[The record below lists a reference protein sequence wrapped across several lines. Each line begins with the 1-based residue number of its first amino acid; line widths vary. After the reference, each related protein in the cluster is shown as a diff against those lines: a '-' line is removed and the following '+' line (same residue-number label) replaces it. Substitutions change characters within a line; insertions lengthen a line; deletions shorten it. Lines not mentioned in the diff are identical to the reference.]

1 MWSCNL
7 AHPCRTLKATLET
20 VSWWTCKSRAMS
32 RLLEPDVS
40 DAMIS
45 IFLSC
50 ESSFIRSAHHRWMI
64 TLVLMWFCMDF
75 YIQPGFVKQQKVTLL
90 TRFDVTR

>member
-1 MWSCNL
+1 
-7 AHPCRTLKATLET
+7 
-20 VSWWTCKSRAMS
+20 
-32 RLLEPDVS
+32 
-40 DAMIS
+40 
-45 IFLSC
+45 
-50 ESSFIRSAHHRWMI
+50 MI